1 MENAAEGGQ
10 RNILL
15 QASKEPPEKHKME
28 MLAQN
33 NVFTEQG
40 GYSERKKWTRQ

>member
-1 MENAAEGGQ
+1 
-10 RNILL
+10 
-15 QASKEPPEKHKME
+15 ME

-40 GYSERKKWTRQ
+40 GYSERKKWTRQWLRRKWCPNNILLISERK